1 MVALTIFLFNV
12 IMFTLNKRED
22 SAMYERGNT
31 IEFPKEFFKR
41 IKVVAT
47 LENKKIR
54 NFCMEKLEEILKEY
68 EKKYGI
74 KYEEK
79 EGNNNG

>member
-1 MVALTIFLFNV
+1 
-12 IMFTLNKRED
+12 MFTLNKMED
-22 SAMYERGNT
+22 SVMYERGNT

-41 IKVVAT
+41 IKIVAT

-79 EGNNNG
+79 

>member
-1 MVALTIFLFNV
+1 
-12 IMFTLNKRED
+12 MFTLNKMED
-22 SAMYERGNT
+22 SVMYERGNT

-41 IKVVAT
+41 IKIVAT

-68 EKKYGI
+68 EKKHGLQYNKI
-74 KYEEK
+74 EEEK
-79 EGNNNG
+79 

>member
-1 MVALTIFLFNV
+1 
-12 IMFTLNKRED
+12 
-22 SAMYERGNT
+22 MYERGNT

-41 IKVVAT
+41 IKIVAT

-68 EKKYGI
+68 EKKHGLQYNKI
-74 KYEEK
+74 EEEK
-79 EGNNNG
+79 

>member
-22 SAMYERGNT
+22 STMYERGNT

-41 IKVVAT
+41 IKIVAT

-68 EKKYGI
+68 EKKHGLQYNKI
-74 KYEEK
+74 EEEK
-79 EGNNNG
+79 